1 MKFIVDDL
9 RFRKKVQIQFKSFT
23 SGERMAPPRISGRK
37 PPKKTLL
44 QEISSKYLTVDFVK
58 SLVIDPARLPW
69 ISYLILAAELVLNI
83 FIVLRINYTEIDWVA
98 YMQECEGFLNG
109 TTDYSQLK
117 GKAHACFSFSTLFM
131 LLKKSIFR

>member
-1 MKFIVDDL
+1 
-9 RFRKKVQIQFKSFT
+9 
-23 SGERMAPPRISGRK
+23 MAPPRISGRK
-37 PPKKTLL
+37 PIKKSLL
-44 QEISSKYLTVDFVK
+44 QEISSKYLTVDFAK

-83 FIVLRINYTEIDWVA
+83 FIVMRIKYTEIDWVA

-117 GKAHACFSFSTLFM
+117 GKSFIQFVSTSSFCM
-131 LLKKSIFR
+131 KKSIFR